1 MQAVFQDPYTTFNPM
16 KKVYTCLYETARS
29 LLGLREESEI
39 RRAIED
45 ALNSVGLKIYEIQE
59 KHPHE
64 LSGGE
69 LQRVSIAR
77 ALLTQPKLIIADE
90 PVSMLDASLR
100 INILNIF
107 KEIKEAYGISFIY
120 ITHDLATAYYISDN
134 IAILYR
140 GSIIERG
147 PIDDLLRKPL
157 HPYTS
162 LLIES
167 MPDLKPRS
175 KEKYFIPIRLPEIE
189 EKRISY

>member
-1 MQAVFQDPYTTFNPM
+1 
-16 KKVYTCLYETARS
+16 
-29 LLGLREESEI
+29 
-39 RRAIED
+39 
-45 ALNSVGLKIYEIQE
+45 
-59 KHPHE
+59 
-64 LSGGE
+64 
-69 LQRVSIAR
+69 
-77 ALLTQPKLIIADE
+77 
-90 PVSMLDASLR
+90 MLDASLR

-189 EKRISY
+189 EKEFLIKGCKFAERCDRANEKCRREKPPEISVNKDRVVACWLT